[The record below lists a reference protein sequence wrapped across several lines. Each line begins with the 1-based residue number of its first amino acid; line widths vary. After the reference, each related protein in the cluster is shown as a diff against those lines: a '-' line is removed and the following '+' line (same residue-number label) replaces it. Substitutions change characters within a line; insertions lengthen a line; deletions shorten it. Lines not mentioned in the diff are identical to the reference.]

1 MPISVRPPSTAQEL
15 EQLVRL
21 RYQVYVEEEGRFTP
35 HLFAEPA
42 IFDAFDTIPHTLN
55 LLAFDE
61 QEPAGFIR
69 LTAESEW
76 GSPLDAHYD
85 LSAVRARCGAAPVT
99 VSMLGVSRKA
109 RDRGVAQALILQ
121 VIELIHASGYT
132 DVMVV
137 ANAQIVPLLRR
148 YQLQEVGTPFHCPRV
163 GQRLSM
169 LHAPTH
175 LLPREAH
182 SILPGHSSRHRV
194 RFEHGELLLH
204 PERPQTSAY
213 FIRRGQVRLSLPR
226 GDGGEHILAEVGPGA
241 LIGALER
248 TASGMSLCSA
258 KAIGPVEV
266 LEFPLTP
273 LMSTMKQ
280 DTPATFNSTW
290 QPETPQNLIG
300 LLPRAQ
306 ESMQRLLSRSVEGL
320 APSGVK
326 LFNHYLAARVIHQLG
341 ELGIFRRLEQGPL
354 QPLEVAQ
361 ERGIEPTHLEALL
374 HFLEQLGWIEHTPE
388 GWRMAPALAH
398 RFDAEHGFLQW
409 LIGAYEPVLDGLPAL
424 LRGHARYG
432 HELRRQDREVA
443 RSSARISEVYTDPAM
458 YLLLKLEGVST
469 VADIGMG
476 SGLRLIDI
484 CQRLPHLRGVGLD
497 LSELTPSEPWPLP
510 FQRPEQEDRVLVAS
524 AWCLTEQMLRPRA
537 LAQLLELVTLMGRQ
551 KKADLLLLQLPLAV
565 EMLAQKQGFSPSVT
579 APATPFY
586 AWWTRTLSPVG
597 MERQPELGDAGVKRL
612 QVPAGTPLYGW
623 GDAADGAFLLAR
635 GKVEL
640 AVGGASQRT
649 PFALVEAGGTFGE
662 EALLEPSTRRWAQAL
677 ALTDVEVWHLERERL
692 HQRRAAD
699 TDIRLLLEQ
708 GLLGSLH
715 RLALQQLN
723 PGGISKAVL
732 RRAEQHQRR
741 EELQEAQALWRLS

>member
-182 SILPGHSSRHRV
+182 AILPGHSSRHRV

-273 LMSTMKQ
+273 LMSTMTQ
-280 DTPATFNSTW
+280 NTPATFNSAW

-374 HFLEQLGWIEHTPE
+374 HFLEQLGWIEHAPE

-497 LSELTPSEPWPLP
+497 LSEACCTLAREHVAQAQLSERIEIVHDRAETWLRHARARGLAQVDLVLCFAMFHDLLNVPGLAEQFLRDILAGLAPGAWLLIQDQLQPQAAFGAEHWGPGFELMHH
-510 FQRPEQEDRVLVAS
+510 FMGQRLY
-524 AWCLTEQMLRPRA
+524 PRA
-537 LAQLLELVTLMGRQ
+537 TYLALFQQVGLELVQ
-551 KKADLLLLQLPLAV
+551 VQ
-565 EMLAQKQGFSPSVT
+565 E
-579 APATPFY
+579 TPI
-586 AWWTRTLSPVG
+586 PDN
-597 MERQPELGDAGVKRL
+597 EL
-612 QVPAGTPLYGW
+612 
-623 GDAADGAFLLAR
+623 FLLRVPDAR
-635 GKVEL
+635 G
-640 AVGGASQRT
+640 
-649 PFALVEAGGTFGE
+649 
-662 EALLEPSTRRWAQAL
+662 
-677 ALTDVEVWHLERERL
+677 L
-692 HQRRAAD
+692 H
-699 TDIRLLLEQ
+699 
-708 GLLGSLH
+708 
-715 RLALQQLN
+715 
-723 PGGISKAVL
+723 P
-732 RRAEQHQRR
+732 
-741 EELQEAQALWRLS
+741 